1 MAQNLLQIAYL
12 PFGAK
17 RPAVARPNSVANAP
31 HDGLFGR
38 LILINVNSQLE
49 TVSSTRSATA
59 GLPSPT
65 PAFPVFSWVY
75 VRLLRNAIKHKGAN
89 VGSTTEN

>member
-59 GLPSPT
+59 ELPSPT

-75 VRLLRNAIKHKGAN
+75 VRLLRNAINTKPL
-89 VGSTTEN
+89 T